1 MTVAKHQRTGVEAM
15 RKLTKGTLLVHATK
29 RFYVKLTAVSS
40 TKVSAMSK
48 SKPLTFD
55 RKKMEWMIG
64 KGVFEYAAMR

>member
-1 MTVAKHQRTGVEAM
+1 MTVAKHQRIGVESM
-15 RKLTKGTLLVHATK
+15 KRLTKGTLLVHATK
-29 RFYVKLTAVSS
+29 RFYVKLTAVNS
-40 TKVSAMSK
+40 TKVSAVSQ